1 MNASKTS
8 RQNAGAN
15 TPLKTKQSTLAK
27 SITKENNME
36 VAWIIGGFAIGF
48 VVMKLAS
55 KLIDYIEKVE
65 DK

>member
-1 MNASKTS
+1 
-8 RQNAGAN
+8 
-15 TPLKTKQSTLAK
+15 
-27 SITKENNME
+27 ME